1 MLLDMSKSTGIK
13 ATDLGIVFTFF
24 TIGAVAGQLT
34 SVFYNRK
41 FSKIQVIVA
50 SYIVTVPLIVV
61 AAFNSS
67 LILFYII
74 YFVCGYTLGVV
85 WIQANELI
93 LTSNVQNKE
102 RLVTIMLTFYP
113 IGALVAP
120 FISSSIIGSGL
131 SWRFSYYVIIFI
143 IAVNMALYIFIIGR
157 RKGTS
162 ANLKDERLSFKE
174 IFTDRKKN
182 FILVLI
188 FFAIIFYCS
197 SETVISTWAPTF
209 FRLERG
215 LDIQS
220 AGFLIT
226 LFWILIVI
234 GRLISLFLAGKV
246 ESIRIMA
253 ILSMLAIVSISALIF
268 IKTVY
273 IIYILVVIAG
283 LGYSALFPLLVST
296 GSTIYEKGRGVLATI
311 LFVASNIGVSSAPF
325 ITRYISAKNMLF
337 SVGIAPVIMAGV
349 FILMIVLM
357 LIWPRKVPG
366 PDAFH

>member
-1 MLLDMSKSTGIK
+1 
-13 ATDLGIVFTFF
+13 
-24 TIGAVAGQLT
+24 
-34 SVFYNRK
+34 
-41 FSKIQVIVA
+41 
-50 SYIVTVPLIVV
+50 
-61 AAFNSS
+61 
-67 LILFYII
+67 
-74 YFVCGYTLGVV
+74 
-85 WIQANELI
+85 
-93 LTSNVQNKE
+93 
-102 RLVTIMLTFYP
+102 MLTFYP